1 MTDIPA
7 DEIIRD
13 LQALAYR
20 YHKRIA
26 RPRMGKPMSILIRP
40 HAARNDLLD
49 LIRKYRSRSRVE
61 AMEGQDG

>member
-26 RPRMGKPMSILIRP
+26 RPSMGEPMGILIRP
-40 HAARNDLLD
+40 HTARNNLLD
-49 LIRKYRSRSRVE
+49 LIRKYRARTTG
-61 AMEGQDG
+61 ADQ